1 MYTFDNFLAGTM
13 RNAWVR
19 EPGIE
24 LYVRRSIRIGVGI
37 DIANVNADKPGQGSF
52 TRFLDK
58 YEPDHVFCVELIHNP
73 RLPAYLAKRGYMQLG
88 GAEGAISMVS
98 KNYWK

>member
-1 MYTFDNFLAGTM
+1 MHSFDYFLAGTM

-19 EPGIE
+19 ESGIE

-37 DIANVNADKPGQGSF
+37 DLAALNADEPGQGSF
-52 TRFLDK
+52 TRFRDK
-58 YEPDHVFCVELIHNP
+58 YEPEHVFCVELIHSP

-88 GAEGAISMVS
+88 GAEGEISMVS